1 MLRLRWHHTL
11 GYGGLGVGI
20 LLTLAGVALALR
32 HPGHAGASGQRI
44 PRSLGALKLPGGKR
58 TRGVIVA
65 AIIIGATMGTFVYA
79 EYQLSSQSGG
89 PFGLSLGV
97 DSATEVTYPNGN
109 VGVTVLAAAT
119 GGIPPYTYTAVWSD
133 DSNQTS
139 TTGNFTRL
147 FQAGSQISTGL
158 TITAKSSNSGLGNL
172 FLSLPT
178 PAVNG
183 LLSTRTLGI
192 IPSNGAPGSQVS
204 GSATSTQ
211 TKTTAAFIAVVNAST
226 PTVSTSTVSASSSTS
241 NANGSTTST
250 PLTFEVE
257 VIVEG
262 TSGHLVKGA
271 TVSIDGNLAQI
282 TPLNGTVFF
291 FGVSGGVHTCLV
303 SYGTWNT
310 TVPWIAQGSSALRF
324 YVDVPGQ

>member
-11 GYGGLGVGI
+11 GYGGLGIGV
-20 LLTLAGVALALR
+20 LLTLAGVAMALR
-32 HPGHAGASGQRI
+32 NRGTASALGQGVLK
-44 PRSLGALKLPGGKR
+44 SLGALRLPGGKR
-58 TRGVIVA
+58 TRGVVVA
-65 AIIIGATMGTFVYA
+65 AIIVGATAVTFLYA

-89 PFGLSLGV
+89 AFGLSLGV
-97 DSATEVTYPNGN
+97 DSATEVTYPDGS
-109 VGVTVLAAAT
+109 VGVTVMAAAT

-133 DSNQTS
+133 KSNQTS
-139 TTGNFTRL
+139 TTGNFTRV
-147 FQAGSQISTGL
+147 FQAGQQISTGL
-158 TITAKSSNSGLGNL
+158 TITAKSTNSGLGYL

-183 LLSTRTLGI
+183 ELSTRTLGI
-192 IPSNGAPGSQVS
+192 IPSGGQGAPVAG
-204 GSATSTQ
+204 ASTIAQ
-211 TKTTAAFIAVVNAST
+211 TKTTTAFIAVVNAST

-241 NANGSTTST
+241 NANGSTTSA

-262 TSGHLVKGA
+262 TSGHLVQGA

-282 TPLNGTVFF
+282 TPQNGTVFF
-291 FGVSGGVHTCLV
+291 FGVSGGVHSCLV
-303 SYGTWNT
+303 SYGTWST
-310 TVPWIAQGSSALRF
+310 TVPWTAQGSSALRF